1 MAISCAV
8 LGCGKSVADQAARI
22 PPLDQLSNVRLGML
36 AYSLRHA
43 RPNAVAAPYF
53 GFRERVGSIELLY
66 EVPGSNQDGEAPPG
80 WERLQSVVAT
90 EAFGGDA
97 NVLGSELVGQ

>member
-1 MAISCAV
+1 M
-8 LGCGKSVADQAARI
+8 
-22 PPLDQLSNVRLGML
+22 
-36 AYSLRHA
+36 
-43 RPNAVAAPYF
+43 
-53 GFRERVGSIELLY
+53 LY